1 MLLLIQRHN
10 KGGNDMANKWLD
22 KGLKAVQKG
31 VKDFGESVAPQI
43 GKGVMDAAGNAG
55 EIVAKGTKAVTSV
68 GKNATDAVMNQ
79 LDVNHDGTVDIADII
94 TLGLKTPGVRV
105 DREEFL
111 RKEFKIHYS
120 EETVAQ
126 AIEKTPAI
134 AGIPADDIDKIAD
147 DVIQYERYFVS
158 GISAAL
164 GTPGGAAMAATIPA
178 DIIQYY
184 GYMLRTAQKLMYL
197 YGFPQI
203 VTDEEETQ
211 IDSATM
217 NLLIIAMGVMFGVAG
232 ANNAIKAMAKAL
244 GNGVQKQLMKQA
256 LTKGTVFPIVKGV
269 AKWFGVRMTKE
280 IFTGFFK
287 KAIPVVGGVI
297 GGGITYASFKPCCD
311 RLKDNL
317 KDTKLSNLNHEENEE
332 ETEIYDAIVTEVD
345 ETDEE

>member
-1 MLLLIQRHN
+1 
-10 KGGNDMANKWLD
+10 
-22 KGLKAVQKG
+22 
-31 VKDFGESVAPQI
+31 
-43 GKGVMDAAGNAG
+43 
-55 EIVAKGTKAVTSV
+55 
-68 GKNATDAVMNQ
+68 
-79 LDVNHDGTVDIADII
+79 
-94 TLGLKTPGVRV
+94 
-105 DREEFL
+105 
-111 RKEFKIHYS
+111 
-120 EETVAQ
+120 
-126 AIEKTPAI
+126 
-134 AGIPADDIDKIAD
+134 
-147 DVIQYERYFVS
+147 
-158 GISAAL
+158 
-164 GTPGGAAMAATIPA
+164 
-178 DIIQYY
+178 
-184 GYMLRTAQKLMYL
+184 MLRTAQKLMYL

-244 GNGVQKQLMKQA
+244 GTGVQKQLMKQA
-256 LTKGTVFPIVKGV
+256 LTKGTVYPIVKGV

-287 KAIPVVGGVI
+287 KAIPVVGGVV

>member
-1 MLLLIQRHN
+1 
-10 KGGNDMANKWLD
+10 
-22 KGLKAVQKG
+22 
-31 VKDFGESVAPQI
+31 
-43 GKGVMDAAGNAG
+43 
-55 EIVAKGTKAVTSV
+55 
-68 GKNATDAVMNQ
+68 MNQ

-244 GNGVQKQLMKQA
+244 GTGVQKQLMKQA
-256 LTKGTVFPIVKGV
+256 LTKGTVYPIVKGV

-287 KAIPVVGGVI
+287 KAIPVVGGVV